1 MKSKRTIPT
10 LSIEAQEL
18 IRRLLR
24 ASVGDVISYAEL
36 SVVAMGDV
44 QDQKRGVLTT
54 ARKRVLED
62 HDMVFEA
69 ISNVGL
75 KRLNDEE
82 IVITAE
88 APLVRINRLANRGKR
103 KLACVDYDN
112 LENELKIKYNAR
124 GTLLAFHYHSTK
136 PRQLKSIEQKV
147 EKLGS
152 QLGLQQTLRAFGM
165 ESAED
170 D

>member
-24 ASVGDVISYAEL
+24 ATVGEVITYAEL

-44 QDQKRGVLTT
+44 QEQKRGVLTT
-54 ARKRVLED
+54 ARKRLLED

-82 IVITAE
+82 IVVTGE
-88 APLVRINRLANRGKR
+88 APLVRINRMARRGMR

-112 LENELKIKYNAR
+112 LANDLQIKHNAR
-124 GTLLAFHYHSTK
+124 FTLLNFHYQSTQ
-136 PRQLKSIEQKV
+136 PRQVKSIEQKV
-147 EKLGS
+147 EKRGS
-152 QLGLQQTLRAFGM
+152 RLGLQETLRAFGM